1 MELTVTREKLY
12 RTATAL
18 ALITVAY
25 NLLEGAVSAWL
36 GFDDESLALFGF
48 GLDSF
53 VEVVSGAGIWHMVRR
68 QRVNPVQGNDLFE
81 RRALR
86 ITGGGFYLLAAGLIV
101 SGIYDGYSG
110 HEPITTL
117 WGIVVACV
125 SILTMWLLIHYK
137 VKVGKALGS
146 QAMLADAACTRVC
159 LYLSVILL
167 VSSAGYQ
174 LTGVGWLD
182 AAGALGI
189 SWFCIKEGREALG
202 KARGIPCGCS
212 CNCG

>member
-1 MELTVTREKLY
+1 MEHALAKDKLY
-12 RTATAL
+12 RAAL
-18 ALITVAY
+18 ALAVITVAY
-25 NLLEGAVSAWL
+25 NLLEGVVSAWF

-68 QRVNPVQGNDLFE
+68 QRVTPEAGHDAFE
-81 RRALR
+81 RVALR
-86 ITGGGFYLLAAGLIV
+86 VTGGGFYVLAAGLTV

-110 HEPITTL
+110 HAPKTTV
-117 WGIVVACV
+117 WGIIVSLV
-125 SILTMWLLIHYK
+125 SILSMWLLIHYK

-146 QAMLADAACTRVC
+146 QAILADAACTKVC

-189 SWFCIKEGREALG
+189 SWFCFKEGREAFA